1 MSAAVADDVEIPAD
15 LLERGMMLPRSARAK
30 FANLLLE
37 ANELPPDDPE
47 LVRKEV
53 NELIA
58 DRLEGYLS
66 GRYKTVDARESLK
79 RVRERLERDF
89 PQ

>member
-1 MSAAVADDVEIPAD
+1 MNQTVELDADIPAD
-15 LLERGMMLPRSARAK
+15 LLDRAMALSHAGK
-30 FANLLLE
+30 RKLAGLLAMATE
-37 ANELPPDDPE
+37 EPPDDPE

-66 GRYKTVDARESLK
+66 GRYKTVDAKESLQ
-79 RVRERLERDF
+79 RIREQFLKDH